1 MGLLSKLFGKCEE
14 TPSEMAQRLNSEFQE
29 RIAKEE
35 QSPVSENGEPN
46 SIWYI
51 LEANRLREL
60 GRDEQADAILGEGF
74 ELCMQHG
81 QEQAAQ
87 QLKRKIRGSD
97 AG

>member
-1 MGLLSKLFGKCEE
+1 MGLLSKLFGKREE
-14 TPSEMAQRLNSEFQE
+14 TPNEMAQRMEREFQK
-29 RIAKEE
+29 RLRNEE